1 MLIHK
6 KVVVVS
12 FNDSKN
18 FKGRII
24 NGCLVGMVSIC
35 GGCGYYHPGHSI
47 IVSSVAGCMYV
58 LISMVMVKLKID
70 DPLDAVAVHAGGGMY
85 YKLMMIFT

>member
-1 MLIHK
+1 MLIQK
-6 KVVVVS
+6 S
-12 FNDSKN
+12 CRCFFNDSKN

-35 GGCGYYHPGHSI
+35 GGCGYYYPGHSI
-47 IVSSVAGCMYV
+47 IVSSVAGCIYV

-85 YKLMMIFT
+85 YKLMIIFI

>member
-1 MLIHK
+1 M
-6 KVVVVS
+6 
-12 FNDSKN
+12 
-18 FKGRII
+18 
-24 NGCLVGMVSIC
+24 
-35 GGCGYYHPGHSI
+35 
-47 IVSSVAGCMYV
+47 AGCMYV

>member
-1 MLIHK
+1 MCFKCWWK
-6 KVVVVS
+6 KLL
-12 FNDSKN
+12 NDIRD

-35 GGCGYYHPGHSI
+35 GGCGYYYPGHSI